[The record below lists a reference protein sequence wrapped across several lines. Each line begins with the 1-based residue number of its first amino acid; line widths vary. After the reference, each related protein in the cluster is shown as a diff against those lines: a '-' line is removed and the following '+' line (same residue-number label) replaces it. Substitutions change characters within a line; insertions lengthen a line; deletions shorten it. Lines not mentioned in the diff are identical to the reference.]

1 MAETREYLVS
11 LGSLVRDATNVQVLV
26 KAYANLEGLAQAC
39 VRDKKVNSDY
49 EMRQFWVGFSRKF
62 PMVDFV
68 DVGSVKEEADNK
80 IRGTFCSSL
89 LLVILTNVYLETLRF
104 RLASNQCVHVLL
116 ACCHVTGSIPVLR
129 HYAAQPLALERV
141 TLLSGG
147 NLRLDM
153 SNLGFKTTNLFE
165 SLFSKGEWQVIL

>member
-1 MAETREYLVS
+1 
-11 LGSLVRDATNVQVLV
+11 
-26 KAYANLEGLAQAC
+26 
-39 VRDKKVNSDY
+39 
-49 EMRQFWVGFSRKF
+49 
-62 PMVDFV
+62 
-68 DVGSVKEEADNK
+68 
-80 IRGTFCSSL
+80 
-89 LLVILTNVYLETLRF
+89 
-104 RLASNQCVHVLL
+104 VLL
-116 ACCHVTGSIPVLR
+116 ACCHDTGYIPVLR